1 MKGLSKP
8 DLSRRRGRS
17 AGAFLR
23 GILVAVVA
31 VACGEYDRSIAPP
44 GDIRA
49 ERGDNI
55 VLLRH
60 EVAPN
65 LTDPAIN
72 IALDPHLAWLPTP
85 GHRNGRLFLFLAS
98 SRVPPSVSQIFLQE
112 AAQLGYHVIG
122 LAYPNT
128 PGLASFCP
136 VSTNPDACYNDV
148 RLQIVTGS
156 PATSFVTVN
165 YANSIDNRL
174 QKLLLHLDG
183 TYPEE
188 GWSQFLDDEGA
199 IKWKKI
205 AVGGHSQGAGHSAMI
220 AKLRLVDRV
229 VLLSGIT
236 DGVGGV
242 AAQWVTLGETPSDRY
257 YALVHARDAQF
268 LPYDIANW
276 TALGL
281 PAFGAPLAPESNEPA
296 YGGTHTFITDI
307 LPQTGNYTAPN
318 PHASTGVDF
327 AVRLDE
333 NGIPLLRP
341 VWQYMLG
348 YCPAGSPRPNASLSR
363 VEGHVVPAC

>member
-1 MKGLSKP
+1 MQALITSARKNGRVRRISIGMVLAAAAACVDYEKP
-8 DLSRRRGRS
+8 VGPPSEARASRS
-17 AGAFLR
+17 
-23 GILVAVVA
+23 
-31 VACGEYDRSIAPP
+31 EDIA
-44 GDIRA
+44 
-49 ERGDNI
+49 
-55 VLLRH
+55 LLRH
-60 EVAPN
+60 EIAPN
-65 LTDPAIN
+65 LTDPAVN
-72 IALDPHLAWLPTP
+72 IALDPHVAWLASP

-98 SRVPPSVSQIFLQE
+98 SRVPPSVSQIVQQE
-112 AAQLGYHVIG
+112 AARLGYHVIG
-122 LAYPNT
+122 LSYPNT

-136 VSTNPDACYNDV
+136 VSANPDACYNDV
-148 RLQIVTGS
+148 RLQIITGS
-156 PATSFVTVN
+156 PSTSFVAVN
-165 YANSIDNRL
+165 QANSIDNRL
-174 QKLLLHLDG
+174 VKLLTHLDA
-183 TYPEE
+183 TYPDE

-199 IKWKKI
+199 IKWRKI

-242 AAQWVTLGETPSDRY
+242 AAQWVTPGETPPERY
-257 YALVHARDAQF
+257 YVLVHARDAQF

-281 PAFGAPLAPESNEPA
+281 PTFGAPLAPESNDPA

-333 NGIPLLRP
+333 NGVPLLRP

-348 YCPAGSPRPNASLSR
+348 YCPSGSRAASQTGDEQRL
-363 VEGHVVPAC
+363 VPAC

>member
-1 MKGLSKP
+1 
-8 DLSRRRGRS
+8 
-17 AGAFLR
+17 
-23 GILVAVVA
+23 VA
-31 VACGEYDRSIAPP
+31 
-44 GDIRA
+44 
-49 ERGDNI
+49 
-55 VLLRH
+55 
-60 EVAPN
+60 
-65 LTDPAIN
+65 
-72 IALDPHLAWLPTP
+72 
-85 GHRNGRLFLFLAS
+85 
-98 SRVPPSVSQIFLQE
+98 PSVSQIFEQE
-112 AAQLGYHVIG
+112 AARLGYHVIA

-136 VSTNPDACYNDV
+136 PSPNPEACYNDV
-148 RLQIVTGS
+148 RLQIITGS
-156 PATSFVTVN
+156 PTTSFVAVN
-165 YANSIDNRL
+165 QANSIDNRL
-174 QKLLLHLDG
+174 KKLLAYLDS

-188 GWSQFLDDEGA
+188 GWSQFLDGEGG

-242 AAQWVTLGETPSDRY
+242 AAQWVTVGETPPDRY
-257 YALVHARDAQF
+257 YILVHARDAQF

-281 PAFGAPLAPESNEPA
+281 PAFGVPLAPELNEPP
-296 YGGTHTFITDI
+296 YDGTHTFITDI

-327 AVRLDE
+327 AVRLDG
-333 NGIPLLRP
+333 NGVPLLRP

-348 YCPAGSPRPNASLSR
+348 YCPPGSANPTGSR
-363 VEGHVVPAC
+363 SGDDGHVVPAC